1 MRNHQVGITDN
12 GAFFFLISGE
22 LDHGE
27 TLKQLLI
34 HLEPFF
40 GNDIYAAMLVM
51 GGVAMSFH
59 FDLLYNTMGGV
70 SRTVVIGA
78 SGKSTAVEA
87 AMAIFNQRD
96 SIGGK
101 L

>member
-1 MRNHQVGITDN
+1 
-12 GAFFFLISGE
+12 
-22 LDHGE
+22 
-27 TLKQLLI
+27 
-34 HLEPFF
+34 
-40 GNDIYAAMLVM
+40 MLVM

-70 SRTVVIGA
+70 PITVAIGDPV

>member
-1 MRNHQVGITDN
+1 
-12 GAFFFLISGE
+12 
-22 LDHGE
+22 
-27 TLKQLLI
+27 
-34 HLEPFF
+34 
-40 GNDIYAAMLVM
+40 M

-70 SRTVVIGA
+70 PITVAIGDPV

-96 SIGGK
+96 SIGSK